1 MPLHTKKLLSQTL
14 LPVQAQDLLQYQNL
28 LFASLKETV
37 DFSGPRL
44 YFPTTDK
51 KSDPLYA
58 SPRYEP
64 EAKRLFLPLRWN
76 GEPLALFVA
85 SEVHLDAPEAVLPY
99 LAALAQL
106 CVEKIA
112 LCKLTSLDRETGL
125 YNAEAMDTLLEQEIE
140 RVLTTLR
147 PGPESALEEAYPG
160 HSASVALLVIEPDR
174 ISRLNTRFGP
184 LFGDKVLTSLASSVD
199 DLCPEGAILGRDK
212 QRLYLLWPQASQRRV
227 RQLAD
232 HLRLHLT
239 GLVLTH
245 EATHEEI
252 AVFASI
258 GFALF
263 PQDFLGW
270 EFQGNSREHTRILQR
285 KARKALKAAQTEGG
299 QRVYAFPDLL
309 ARGCSII
316 KELPLQRFLL
326 DAGRDIGASEGDQ
339 FLVWPPDLPTSPDE
353 AAAPPTPKGEIV
365 IVEILE
371 GQSVAEIVHQDEPA
385 WTLTAGDRL
394 TLLPSLQE
402 SRVDHAVVPENEGT
416 PLTGLPSFR
425 EFLKTWSRQRG
436 DCSTFSIVL
445 LGNLGS
451 PPPSDSKQARE
462 NQRHL
467 QETAAWVSR
476 FVPENHL
483 IARHSTNSIV
493 LFLPHIPLPQA
504 MEMARQIEG
513 QGAATQEMAMCIGVA
528 TYPCLDAGRPEIVT
542 HASKALEHARLLAPP
557 RIAVLD
563 SITLNIS
570 ADRLFTQGDLYA
582 ALGEYQRSLTLDP
595 ANTTARNSLGICFAR
610 LGKNT
615 QARKEFET
623 ILEQTPENHI
633 AYYNLGCL
641 AMKTGDP
648 QAADVALRQ
657 CLRLCPEHVYSQL
670 RLGQLAENQGE
681 LETAREHYFA
691 AAASREGEPISHRY
705 LARLARKEGF
715 PDTAREHLHKA
726 LAHDPRDGFAM
737 HLLARLYLEAAENL
751 EVASILARESALSQP
766 QRPEYWELWE
776 AILREQGHDERAA
789 AIQRRKPAVGGA
801 APYGDIVNP

>member
-1 MPLHTKKLLSQTL
+1 MPLHTKELLPQTL

-44 YFPTTDK
+44 YFPTADK

-64 EAKRLFLPLRWN
+64 EAQRLFLPLRWN
-76 GEPLALFVA
+76 SEPLALFVA
-85 SEVHLDAPEAVLPY
+85 SGVYLEAPDAVLPY

-147 PGPESALEEAYPG
+147 PGPESALEESCSG

-174 ISRLNTRFGP
+174 IDRLNTRYGP
-184 LFGDKVLTSLASSVD
+184 LFGDKVLTSTASTVRE
-199 DLCPEGAILGRDK
+199 LCPEGAILGRDK
-212 QRLYLLWPQASQRRV
+212 QRLYLLWPQASQRRA

-239 GLVLTH
+239 GLILTH
-245 EATHEEI
+245 EVTHEEI

-258 GFALF
+258 GLALF

-270 EFQGNSREHTRILQR
+270 EFQGNSREHTRVLQQ
-285 KARKALKAAQTEGG
+285 KARKALKAAQAEGG
-299 QRVYAFPDLL
+299 QHVYAFPDLL

-326 DAGRDIGASEGDQ
+326 DAGRDIGASEGDH
-339 FLVWPPDLPTSPDE
+339 FLVWPPDLPTPSEDI
-353 AAAPPTPKGEIV
+353 APLPTPKGEIV
-365 IVEILE
+365 IVDILE
-371 GQSVAEIVHQDEPA
+371 GQSVAEIVNQDEPA

-394 TLLPSLQE
+394 TLLPALQE
-402 SRVDHAVVPENEGT
+402 SNRDHLVQPEKEGT
-416 PLTGLPSFR
+416 LLTGLPSFR
-425 EFLKTWSRQRG
+425 EFLNAWSRQRG
-436 DCSTFSIVL
+436 DCSTFAIVL

-467 QETAAWVSR
+467 QETAVWVSR
-476 FVPENHL
+476 FLPENHL
-483 IARHSTNSIV
+483 IARHSTNSLV
-493 LFLPHIPLPQA
+493 LFLPHTGLSQA
-504 MEMARQIEG
+504 LDMARQIEE
-513 QGAATQEMAMCIGVA
+513 QGAETQEMAMCIGIA
-528 TYPCLDAGRPEIVT
+528 TYPCLDAGRSEIVT
-542 HASKALEHARLLAPP
+542 YASKALEHARLLTPP
-557 RIAVLD
+557 RIAALD

-610 LGKNT
+610 LGKNN

-623 ILEQTPENHI
+623 ILTQAPENHI

-648 QAADVALRQ
+648 QGADSALRH
-657 CLRLCPEHVYSQL
+657 CLRLCPDHVYSQL
-670 RLGQLAENQGE
+670 RLGQLAENEGA
-681 LETAREHYFA
+681 LEKAREHYVA
-691 AAASREGEPISHRY
+691 AAASSEGEPISHRY
-705 LARLARKEGF
+705 LARLARKEGL

-726 LAHDPRDGFAM
+726 LAHNPRDGFAM

-751 EVASILARESALSQP
+751 DVAATLARESALSQP

-776 AILREQGHDERAA
+776 AILREQGQGERAA
-789 AIQRRKPAVGGA
+789 AVQTRKPAVGGA
-801 APYGDIVNP
+801 APYGDIFNP